1 MTNEEIQ
8 RTMEFILGQQ
18 ARFASSIRRQEEER
32 ARDSGRIRRLEE
44 AFQLV
49 AQLPQATDTRL
60 ERLET
65 TSTSLEVHSSNLNA
79 RMEELAAAQAHADE
93 RLSALID
100 IVSEDR
106 NGKAN

>member
-18 ARFASSIRRQEEER
+18 AQFAASIQRQEEER

-49 AQLPQATDTRL
+49 AQLAQATETRL

-65 TSTSLEVHSSNLNA
+65 IGTNLEVHSSNLDA

-100 IVSEDR
+100 IFREDR